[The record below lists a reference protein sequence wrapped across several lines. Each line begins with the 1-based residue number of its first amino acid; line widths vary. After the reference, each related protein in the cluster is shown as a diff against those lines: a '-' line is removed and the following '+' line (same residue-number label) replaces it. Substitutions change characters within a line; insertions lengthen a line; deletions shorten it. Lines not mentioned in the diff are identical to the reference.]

1 MHLGKLQH
9 VDVRAR
15 RMQIC
20 VPKRCQ
26 IITPVPED
34 LRTTSTLLAPKPPQR
49 SSATN
54 GKPYSPLL
62 MSVGGGLSAPS
73 QAVSYHVTSLLAASQ
88 LLVTRGN
95 AALGSHLL
103 LLCLVCGVRSLGSL
117 IACRRHRRVAQVHE
131 RRSAA
136 TMGALA
142 ALFDIE
148 EEASSRLRART
159 VVNKIIEGWLCSNG
173 SLTKYA
179 RHKAIS
185 ILLPAHA

>member
-1 MHLGKLQH
+1 MCEAFP
-9 VDVRAR
+9 VRFSVGSSCKTRQVRRRKDKERSAVVVTAWLTRSLLYMAR
-15 RMQIC
+15 VVPSSSSSNCECCAAVPKRRRVQAACRSC
-20 VPKRCQ
+20 VPKLCQ

-103 LLCLVCGVRSLGSL
+103 LLCLDCGVRSLGPT
-117 IACRRHRRVAQVHE
+117 Q
-131 RRSAA
+131 
-136 TMGALA
+136 
-142 ALFDIE
+142 
-148 EEASSRLRART
+148 
-159 VVNKIIEGWLCSNG
+159 
-173 SLTKYA
+173 
-179 RHKAIS
+179 
-185 ILLPAHA
+185 